1 MIVLARHLQ
10 QQPFDLVE
18 AEQSVPRDRVRQPRP
33 QHHELV
39 LPLVLGSAIRPPH
52 GIVQPPQLA
61 LGPRIH
67 VPHAAHHA
75 VRLVIQVQ
83 AVGNQFLELNLR
95 WTKVTPL
102 PVARIPPAVIPAA
115 RPVIPPRPSASAA
128 CPRPTILPRQ
138 PRLTI
143 FHFLLLWHPLTLAQQ
158 TGPL

>member
-1 MIVLARHLQ
+1 MIFLARHLQ

-18 AEQSVPRDRVRQPRP
+18 APQSVPRDRVRQPRP

-52 GIVQPPQLA
+52 GIVQPPQLT
-61 LGPRIH
+61 LGPRVH

-83 AVGNQFLELNLR
+83 AIGDQFLELNLR

-102 PVARIPPAVIPAA
+102 PVARIPPAVIPPAP
-115 RPVIPPRPSASAA
+115 PVIPSRPSPSA
-128 CPRPTILPRQ
+128 PLPRT
-138 PRLTI
+138 TI
-143 FHFLLLWHPLTLAQQ
+143 PPTPPPLPLPHFPLLCP
-158 TGPL
+158 P